1 MATVKCYGALYDTV
15 RKMANLI
22 KDLSTANKTRC
33 VTPPNFEI
41 RSNFDIQNG
50 DAFEIESGGIQKTV
64 ATDQA
69 FDTGTGTIVTTNA
82 YWAAGILSI
91 DIDGTTGYVNWGAE
105 ASTEALAKTAL
116 SDVTA
121 SGDVTCGYVAVQA
134 ASGQDLVGGTDALE
148 GGSGGQVSQDT
159 NYYNDQYVGAAGKA
173 VLAEDQLRFP
183 GGAGTP

>member
-1 MATVKCYGALYDTV
+1 MATIKIHGALYDTV
-15 RKMANLI
+15 RKLANQVN
-22 KDLSTANKTRC
+22 DLSSALKTRC

-50 DAFEIESGGIQKTV
+50 DAFEIEVAGIQKTV

-82 YWAAGILSI
+82 YWAAGLLSI
-91 DIDGTTGYVNWGAE
+91 DIDGTTGYVTWGAE
-105 ASTEALAKTAL
+105 ASTEALAKAAL

-121 SGDVTCGYVAVQA
+121 GGDVTCGYVAVQA
-134 ASGQDLVGGTDALE
+134 ASGQDLVGGTDALQ

-173 VLAEDQLRFP
+173 VLADNQFSFS
-183 GGAGTP
+183 GVGTP